1 LETNDYACAYEFL
14 SPAYREVFTEQMYR
28 NRYFSDLNRR
38 LTGVNVVAYDSDA
51 AVASVVVG
59 VMSRPSVETTS
70 ASRAVVVV
78 PANLTEAWLWEKGE
92 WWYHES
98 S

>member
-1 LETNDYACAYEFL
+1 
-14 SPAYREVFTEQMYR
+14 
-28 NRYFSDLNRR
+28 
-38 LTGVNVVAYDSDA
+38 
-51 AVASVVVG
+51 VVVG